1 MVVQEAT
8 YVLFTG
14 WQYFAY
20 MISYFIEHQAY
31 YVHFIILYWLDPYH
45 FFKILFHWRALSLM
59 ILYVLYLE
67 F

>member
-20 MISYFIEHQAY
+20 MINFIEHQAY
-31 YVHFIILYWLDPYH
+31 YVHFIILYWLDPYN